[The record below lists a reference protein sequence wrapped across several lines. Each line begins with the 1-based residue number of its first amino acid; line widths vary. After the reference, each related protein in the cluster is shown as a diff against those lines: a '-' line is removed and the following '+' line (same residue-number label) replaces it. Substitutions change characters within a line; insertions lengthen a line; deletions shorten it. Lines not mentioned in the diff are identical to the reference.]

1 MNVNMPTDSAKTGRH
16 TADPAAVRHV
26 VMVLFPATKLLD
38 VTGPLQVFNDAR
50 AADGAAGY
58 RVSLVSEQGGLITTD
73 AGVRLET
80 LPLSAMDGAVI
91 DILLVSGGSSAL
103 VAAESAGLQD
113 WLTQTLPRA
122 SRYGS
127 VCLGAFILAHGG
139 HLDGRRAVTHWS
151 RCEELAARYPGIS
164 VEPDAIYTVDGAVW
178 TSAGVTAGIDMALGM
193 IERDLGRVEALRL
206 ARSLVLYLKRPGG
219 QSQFSASL
227 ERQTGSATG
236 RFDKLD
242 AWIRAHVTAD
252 LSVSRLAAQVAMSER
267 SFARSYRA
275 VTGISPARAVEMM
288 RVDAACDLL
297 GRVWQDTGLPSIK
310 QVAADAGFGT
320 EERMR
325 RAFQRQKGVSPSAW
339 QAHFGDGQFPD

>member
-1 MNVNMPTDSAKTGRH
+1 MNVNMPTDSAKTGH
-16 TADPAAVRHV
+16 HAADPAAVRHV

-127 VCLGAFILAHGG
+127 VCLGA
-139 HLDGRRAVTHWS
+139 
-151 RCEELAARYPGIS
+151 E
-164 VEPDAIYTVDGAVW
+164 VDG
-178 TSAGVTAGIDMALGM
+178 
-193 IERDLGRVEALRL
+193 E
-206 ARSLVLYLKRPGG
+206 P
-219 QSQFSASL
+219 
-227 ERQTGSATG
+227 
-236 RFDKLD
+236 
-242 AWIRAHVTAD
+242 
-252 LSVSRLAAQVAMSER
+252 
-267 SFARSYRA
+267 
-275 VTGISPARAVEMM
+275 
-288 RVDAACDLL
+288 
-297 GRVWQDTGLPSIK
+297 
-310 QVAADAGFGT
+310 
-320 EERMR
+320 
-325 RAFQRQKGVSPSAW
+325 
-339 QAHFGDGQFPD
+339 

>member
-1 MNVNMPTDSAKTGRH
+1 
-16 TADPAAVRHV
+16 
-26 VMVLFPATKLLD
+26 MVLFPATKLLD

-50 AADGAAGY
+50 AADGSNGY
-58 RVSLVSEQGGLITTD
+58 RISLVSEQGGLITTD

-80 LPLSAMDGAVI
+80 LPFSAMDDTVI

-113 WLTQTLPRA
+113 WLRQTLPRVP
-122 SRYGS
+122 RYGS
-127 VCLGAFILAHGG
+127 VCLGAFILARGG

-151 RCEELAARYPGIS
+151 RCEELGARYPEIS

-178 TSAGVTAGIDMALGM
+178 TSAGVSAGIDMALGM
-193 IERDLGRVEALRL
+193 VERDLGRVEALRL

-236 RFDKLD
+236 RFDRLD
-242 AWIRAHVTAD
+242 AWIRAHLTAD
-252 LSVSRLAAQVAMSER
+252 LSVSRLAAEVAMSER

-275 VTGISPARAVEMM
+275 TTGISPARAVEMM
-288 RVDAACDLL
+288 RVDAACEMM
-297 GRVWQDTGLPSIK
+297 GREPQGGSERPSIK
-310 QVAADAGFGT
+310 QVAAGAGFGT

-339 QAHFGDGQFPD
+339 QAHFGDGYRQG